1 MQIIIIKTDPATVSM
16 QILEKVLTG
25 LINAKNGQVI
35 IAHKDMEFSTLEI
48 EGDGQ
53 DLVAVTKD
61 GRSIKIIHDPREDP
75 LPEKA
80 PYEH

>member
-1 MQIIIIKTDPATVSM
+1 MQIIIIKTDPATVDM
-16 QILEKVLTG
+16 KILERVLTG

-35 IAHKDMEFSTLEI
+35 IAHKDMSFETLNI

-53 DLVAVTKD
+53 DLVAVTTD
-61 GRSIKIIHDPREDP
+61 GRTIKIIHDPREEQ

-80 PYEH
+80 PYKH